1 MKNKEICIL
10 IVILIIASILRLSAL
25 SSCPPGLAQDEGCN
39 AWNAYCLAKT
49 GHDQF
54 GVSWP
59 IVYCRGLGGN
69 YTTLFIYML
78 LPFLYIFGLS
88 VQAARIAPA
97 LLGIVSVLLIYI
109 AGKRLFNPYVGLVA
123 AGFLAVNPWPFH
135 LSRLAHEGCVCPFAV
150 AAGLVILLYG
160 NLSLDDNQK
169 SLPSPLI
176 AALAGLMIGIFCY
189 GYPSIRIFWP
199 FFLVFLVLL
208 NWKDFLLL
216 IKNSRGLMAFGAF
229 TVSLLL
235 ILSPMAYTYITEAS
249 TVAKHGETQFL
260 WKVMNLTPLQL
271 VLAIIYRYINHF
283 NPWYLFVQTD
293 FNVNN
298 LPGAKMLHFYMFP
311 LTVTGFIVLIYQVKS
326 SRSARLLLAL
336 ILAYPVADSMCFFAS
351 PSQMRSAPGMC
362 GIVLLAA
369 IGSVNGFMWLWKKR
383 PSLAYS
389 ITSAMALLFII
400 NNLSYFYFY
409 FYVHDNTPVAY
420 RLYQVD
426 VRQSCEWLKPR
437 LNEIDA
443 VFMTTSKMNQPY
455 IMTLIYL
462 NYEPS
467 LWLKDVHLIY
477 TPGEWDWHVRYGK
490 MNFIYSDLWLPRL
503 KELQNNGKKDRV
515 VFIVRPG
522 ELDPGKPVEQICD
535 PSGQPSLN
543 IYDIYI

>member
-1 MKNKEICIL
+1 MKNKETYIL
-10 IVILIIASILRLSAL
+10 IVILIIASILRFSNL
-25 SSCPPGLAQDEGCN
+25 SSCPDGLAQDEGCN
-39 AWNAYCLAKT
+39 AWNSYCLLKT
-49 GHDQF
+49 GQDQF

-59 IVYCRGLGGN
+59 VVYFRGLGGN
-69 YTTLFIYML
+69 YTTLFIYIL
-78 LPFLYIFGLS
+78 LPFLHIFGLTVDS
-88 VQAARIAPA
+88 ARMAPA
-97 LLGIVSVLLIYI
+97 FLGTASVMLIYI

-123 AGFLAVNPWPFH
+123 AALLALNPWPFY

-150 AAGLVILLYG
+150 TAGLVLLLYG
-160 NLSLDDNQK
+160 NMSLDDNQK

-176 AALAGLMIGIFCY
+176 SGMAGLMIGIFCY
-189 GYPSIRIFWP
+189 GYHSIRIFWP
-199 FFLVFLVLL
+199 FFLIFLVLL
-208 NWKDFLLL
+208 NWKDFLCL
-216 IKNSRGLMAFGAF
+216 IKNSRGLMAFLAF
-229 TVSLLL
+229 TVSLFL
-235 ILSPMAYTYITEAS
+235 ILFPVAYTYITETG
-249 TVAKHGETQFL
+249 TVARHGDTQFL

-271 VLAIIYRYINHF
+271 VLAIIYRYLNHF

-311 LTVTGFIVLIYQVKS
+311 LTVAGFIVLINQVKS

-336 ILAYPVADSMCFFAS
+336 ILAYPVADSFCYFAS
-351 PSQMRSAPGMC
+351 PSQMRSAPGIC
-362 GIVLLAA
+362 GILLLASL
-369 IGSVNGFMWLWKKR
+369 GGVNGFIWLWKKR
-383 PSLAYS
+383 SSLAYR
-389 ITSAMALLFII
+389 ITSVMVLLFII

-409 FYVHDNTPVAY
+409 FYVHDNTLDAY
-420 RLYQVD
+420 RIYQVD

-437 LNEIDA
+437 LNDIDS

-455 IMTLIYL
+455 IMTLVYL

-467 LWLKDVHLIY
+467 RWFKDVHLIY

-490 MNFIYSDLWLPRL
+490 MNFMYSDLWLPRL
-503 KELQNNGKKDRV
+503 KELQNNETKDRV

-522 ELDPGKPVEQICD
+522 ELDFGKPVEQICD